1 MTNEDRSRELR
12 AVTRRVVD
20 TYRDHGG
27 INRSGEKDLPSHE
40 LVGSILAELLAIVF
54 PGYHGAPVPHDA
66 DLEVLVGARIDRV
79 GRHLEEAVE
88 RTLRF
93 CHQAD
98 CVCEELWDLA
108 GAAPGPD
115 RFRQAARFVTMGF
128 LERLPGVRELLAG
141 DVRAA
146 YEGDPAATNTEEVIL
161 CYPGVLA
168 VTIHRLAHPLH
179 RLGVPLL
186 PRMMNEWAHRETGV
200 DIHPGASIGPGF
212 FIDHGSGVVI
222 GETTVIGRRVKLY
235 QSVTLG
241 ALSFRRNPDG
251 TLVKGGK
258 RHPTIGD
265 DVTIYANATI
275 LGGDTVIGDG
285 AVIGGGAWVTSSV
298 PPGARIK
305 VGIEPPRTPA
315 G

>member
-1 MTNEDRSRELR
+1 MTSEDRSRHLR
-12 AVTRRVVD
+12 EVTSRLVA

-27 INRSGEKDLPSHE
+27 INRAGEKDLPGPE
-40 LVGSILAELLAIVF
+40 LVAGILAELLAVVL

-66 DLEVLVGARIDRV
+66 DLEVLIGARLDRV

-98 CVCEELWDLA
+98 CVCEELWELA
-108 GAAPGPD
+108 GTEPGPD
-115 RFRQAARFVTMGF
+115 RFRDAARFVTMAF
-128 LERLPGVRELLAG
+128 LRQLPEIRALVAG
-141 DVRAA
+141 DVQAA
-146 YEGDPAATNTEEVIL
+146 FEGDPAATNTEEVIL

-168 VTIHRLAHPLH
+168 VTVHRLAHPLY

-186 PRMMNEWAHRETGV
+186 PRMMNEWAHRNTGL
-200 DIHPGASIGPGF
+200 DIHPGARIGPGF
-212 FIDHGSGVVI
+212 FVDHGTGVVI
-222 GETTVIGRRVKLY
+222 GETTDIGSGVKLY
-235 QSVTLG
+235 QGVTLG

-258 RHPTIGD
+258 RHPTIGN
-265 DVTIYANATI
+265 DVTIYAGATI
-275 LGGDTVIGDG
+275 LGGETVIGDG

-298 PPGARIK
+298 PPGGHVK
-305 VGIEPPRTPA
+305 MG
-315 G
+315 